1 MDIRDPA
8 IADLM
13 AAERPEVV
21 NHHAAQVDVRRSV
34 AEPLFD
40 AEINVLG
47 AINLLENAVH
57 NAVRKFI
64 YISSGGAV
72 YGEPVYLPC
81 DEQHPADPVCPY
93 GASKL
98 AIEHYLHVYRATYD
112 LDTTVLRYAN
122 VYGPRQ
128 DPHGEA
134 GVVAIFV
141 GQMLNDRPVTING
154 SGEQVRDFVYV
165 GDCAQANLLALD
177 QANGDILNL
186 GLGVGTTINEIFDQL
201 KQITTYKRDANY
213 GPAKA
218 GETFKIY
225 LDAQRAADVLDW
237 RPTVSLE
244 EGLGRTV
251 QYFKEQEVA

>member
-1 MDIRDPA
+1 MI
-8 IADLM
+8 
-13 AAERPEVV
+13 

-40 AEINVLG
+40 AQVNIMG
-47 AINLLENAVH
+47 AINLLESAVH
-57 NAVRKFI
+57 NGVRKII

-98 AIEHYLHVYRATYD
+98 TIEHYLYVYRATYG

-128 DPHGEA
+128 DPSGEA

-141 GQMLNDRPVTING
+141 GKMLMDQPVTING
-154 SGEQVRDFVYV
+154 SGDQVRDFVYV
-165 GDCAQANLLALD
+165 GDCARANLLALD
-177 QANGDILNL
+177 QANGDTINL
-186 GLGVGTTINEIFDQL
+186 GVGLGTTINEIFDQL
-201 KQITTYKRDANY
+201 KQITAYQRDANY

-218 GETFKIY
+218 GETLKIY
-225 LDAQRAADVLDW
+225 LDTQRAADVLDW
-237 RPTVSLE
+237 RPTVSLT
-244 EGLGRTV
+244 EGLSRTV
-251 QYFKEQEVA
+251 QYFKEQEVV